1 MATAKTK
8 SVWFCKE
15 CGNESPKWMGRCP
28 ACGEW
33 NTMVE
38 ETVATGKKMTAVTV
52 PGASHKPLKLSE
64 IDSAREQR
72 ISLNNAEVDRI
83 LGGGLVEGSLVL
95 IGGEPGIGKSTLSL
109 QIPLNCPAL
118 KTLYV
123 TGEESARQVKLRA
136 SRIGGDDSGC
146 MIYSETLME
155 NILEQARAMMP
166 DLMVVDSV
174 QTMFSQNVESSPGS
188 VTQIKETAS
197 MLLRFAKET
206 GVPVILIGHITKE
219 GSIAGPKILEH
230 IVDVVLQFE
239 GDNRGTYRLLRSI
252 KNRFGS
258 TSELAVFEMTGKG
271 LREVSNPSEML
282 IPMHEEGLSG
292 VAVSAMLDGTRPFLI
307 EVQSLVSSAAY
318 GTPQRSATGFD
329 VRRLNMLLAVLEKR
343 AGFKLG
349 VKDVFLNMAGGLKV
363 SDPACDLAVISA
375 VLSSNFDFAIPSDIC
390 FAGEIGL
397 SGEVRPVAQT
407 DRRIIEAARLG
418 FKKIYVSSYSSLEGV
433 GNAAIEVV
441 KVLFFLFFAFCEY
454 GGATSTPLDTSL
466 LFLFAFSCLSCH
478 SRTSHDVTHKHLSDC
493 YHLAFC
499 RSFLVLEQCDVLVYL
514 LCSTCLVSLPF
525 LLRSM
530 RRYNSVFV
538 ALAFFYF
545 STARCF

>member
-1 MATAKTK
+1 MASQKVKT
-8 SVWFCKE
+8 VWFCRS
-15 CGNESPKWMGRCP
+15 CGNESPKWMGKCP

-38 ETVATGKKMTAVTV
+38 ETVATGRKNSSVSMSV
-52 PGASHKPLKLSE
+52 PGSGRKPMPLRE
-64 IDSAREQR
+64 IDSSVESR
-72 ISLNNAEVDRI
+72 ISLNNDELDRI

-109 QIPLNCPAL
+109 QIPLNCPQL

-123 TGEESARQVKLRA
+123 TGEESAKQVKLRA
-136 SRIGGDDSGC
+136 ARIGGDDSGC

-155 NILEQARAMMP
+155 NIVEQARAMMP
-166 DLMVVDSV
+166 DLVVVDSV

-206 GVPVILIGHITKE
+206 GIPVILIGHITKE

-271 LREVSNPSEML
+271 LRQVSNPSEML

-307 EVQSLVSSAAY
+307 EVQALVSSAAY

-329 VRRLNMLLAVLEKR
+329 ARRLNMLLAVLEKR
-343 AGFKLG
+343 AGFKLSI
-349 VKDVFLNMAGGLKV
+349 KDVFLNMAGGLKV
-363 SDPACDLAVISA
+363 SDPACDLAVVAA

-390 FAGEIGL
+390 FAGEVGL

-407 DRRIIEAARLG
+407 DRRIIEASRLG
-418 FKKIYVSSYSSLEGV
+418 FKKIFVSSFSSLEGLDGELSKLSAQKGV
-433 GNAAIEVV
+433 DIQVV
-441 KVLFFLFFAFCEY
+441 KVADVPALCRTLFK
-454 GGATSTPLDTSL
+454 G
-466 LFLFAFSCLSCH
+466 
-478 SRTSHDVTHKHLSDC
+478 
-493 YHLAFC
+493 
-499 RSFLVLEQCDVLVYL
+499 
-514 LCSTCLVSLPF
+514 
-525 LLRSM
+525 
-530 RRYNSVFV
+530 
-538 ALAFFYF
+538 
-545 STARCF
+545 

>member
-8 SVWFCKE
+8 TVWFCKE
-15 CGNESPKWMGRCP
+15 CGNESPKWMGKCP

-38 ETVATGKKMTAVTV
+38 ETVATGKKGTRAVSTTV
-52 PGASHKPLKLSE
+52 PGAGHKPVPLSD
-64 IDSAREQR
+64 IDSSVEHR
-72 ISLNNAEVDRI
+72 ISLNNGEVDRI

-109 QIPLNCPAL
+109 QIPLHCSNL

-123 TGEESARQVKLRA
+123 TGEESAKQVKLRA
-136 SRIGGDDSGC
+136 ARIGGDDSNC

-155 NILEQARAMMP
+155 NIIAEARKMMP
-166 DLMVVDSV
+166 DMMVVDSV
-174 QTMFSQNVESSPGS
+174 QTMFSQAVESSPGS
-188 VTQIKETAS
+188 VTHIKETAS

-239 GDNRGTYRLLRSI
+239 GDNRGAYRLLRSI

-271 LREVSNPSEML
+271 LREVTNPSEML

-307 EVQSLVSSAAY
+307 EVQALVSSAAY

-343 AGFKLG
+343 AGFRLS

-375 VLSSNFDFAIPSDIC
+375 VLSSNFDISIPADVC

-407 DRRIIEAARLG
+407 DRRVMEAARLG
-418 FKKIYVSSYSSLEGV
+418 FKRIYVSSFSSMDGLSGHDL
-433 GNAAIEVV
+433 GGIEVI
-441 KVLFFLFFAFCEY
+441 KVA
-454 GGATSTPLDTSL
+454 
-466 LFLFAFSCLSCH
+466 
-478 SRTSHDVTHKHLSDC
+478 DVPAL
-493 YHLAFC
+493 C
-499 RSFLVLEQCDVLVYL
+499 RSLFKGD
-514 LCSTCLVSLPF
+514 
-525 LLRSM
+525 
-530 RRYNSVFV
+530 
-538 ALAFFYF
+538 
-545 STARCF
+545 

>member
-1 MATAKTK
+1 MAAVKTK
-8 SVWFCKE
+8 SVWFCKS

-33 NTMVE
+33 NSMVE
-38 ETVATGKKMTAVTV
+38 ETVATGKKSAPQHSNV
-52 PGASHKPLKLSE
+52 PGEGHKPMPLSN
-64 IDSAREQR
+64 IDSSVENR
-72 ISLNNAEVDRI
+72 ISLNNGEVDRV

-95 IGGEPGIGKSTLSL
+95 IGGEPGIGKSTLSI
-109 QIPLNCPAL
+109 QIPLNCPYL

-123 TGEESARQVKLRA
+123 TGEESAKQVKLRA
-136 SRIGGDDSGC
+136 ARIGGDDSNC

-155 NILEQARAMMP
+155 NIIAEARAMMP

-188 VTQIKETAS
+188 VTQIRETAA

-219 GSIAGPKILEH
+219 GSIAGPKVLEH

-282 IPMHEEGLSG
+282 IPMHDEGLSG

-307 EVQSLVSSAAY
+307 EVQSLVSTAAY

-363 SDPACDLAVISA
+363 NDPACDLAVVSA
-375 VLSSNFDFAIPSDIC
+375 VLSSNFDFAVPSDVC
-390 FAGEIGL
+390 FAGEVGL
-397 SGEVRPVAQT
+397 SGEIRPVAQT
-407 DRRIIEAARLG
+407 DRRIIEASRLG
-418 FKKIYVSSYSSLEGV
+418 FRKIYVSSFSSLEGTEDQK
-433 GNAAIEVV
+433 IEVV
-441 KVLFFLFFAFCEY
+441 KV
-454 GGATSTPLDTSL
+454 S
-466 LFLFAFSCLSCH
+466 
-478 SRTSHDVTHKHLSDC
+478 DVPAL
-493 YHLAFC
+493 C
-499 RSFLVLEQCDVLVYL
+499 RSLFKG
-514 LCSTCLVSLPF
+514 
-525 LLRSM
+525 
-530 RRYNSVFV
+530 
-538 ALAFFYF
+538 
-545 STARCF
+545 

>member
-1 MATAKTK
+1 MAAVKTK
-8 SVWFCKE
+8 TVWFCKS

-38 ETVATGKKMTAVTV
+38 ETVATGKKASVADRV
-52 PGASHKPLKLSE
+52 PGAGQKPMPLSE
-64 IDSAREQR
+64 IDSSVENR
-72 ISLNNAEVDRI
+72 ISLNNDEVDRI

-109 QIPLNCPAL
+109 QIPLHCPHL

-136 SRIGGDDSGC
+136 SRIGGDDANC
-146 MIYSETLME
+146 LIYSETLME
-155 NILEQARAMMP
+155 NIIAEAKSIKP

-188 VTQIKETAS
+188 VTQIKETAA

-239 GDNRGTYRLLRSI
+239 GDNRGSYRLLRSI

-307 EVQSLVSSAAY
+307 EVQSLVSTAAY

-343 AGFKLG
+343 AGFKLSI
-349 VKDVFLNMAGGLKV
+349 KDVFLNMAGGLKV
-363 SDPACDLAVISA
+363 NDPACDLAVIAA
-375 VLSSNFDFAIPSDIC
+375 VLSSNFDLAIPSDVC
-390 FAGEIGL
+390 FAGEVGL
-397 SGEVRPVAQT
+397 SGEIRPVAQT
-407 DRRIIEAARLG
+407 DRRVIEAARLG
-418 FKKIYVSSYSSLEGV
+418 FKTIYVSGFSSLEGLE
-433 GNAAIEVV
+433 GQEVKGI
-441 KVLFFLFFAFCEY
+441 KVIKVSDVPSLCRALF
-454 GGATSTPLDTSL
+454 
-466 LFLFAFSCLSCH
+466 
-478 SRTSHDVTHKHLSDC
+478 
-493 YHLAFC
+493 
-499 RSFLVLEQCDVLVYL
+499 RS
-514 LCSTCLVSLPF
+514 
-525 LLRSM
+525 
-530 RRYNSVFV
+530 
-538 ALAFFYF
+538 
-545 STARCF
+545 

>member
-1 MATAKTK
+1 MATVKTK
-8 SVWFCKE
+8 TVWFCKE

-38 ETVATGKKMTAVTV
+38 EKVATGKKSPVASVSV
-52 PGASHKPLKLSE
+52 PGAGHKPMPLSH
-64 IDSAREQR
+64 IDSSVENR
-72 ISLNNAEVDRI
+72 ISLNNGEVDRI

-109 QIPLNCPAL
+109 QIPLHCSTL

-136 SRIGGDDSGC
+136 ARIGGDDSNC

-155 NILEQARAMMP
+155 NIIAEAREMMP
-166 DLMVVDSV
+166 DLMIVDSV
-174 QTMFSQNVESSPGS
+174 QTMYSQAVESSPGS
-188 VTQIKETAS
+188 VTQIKETAA

-307 EVQSLVSSAAY
+307 EVQALVSSAAY

-363 SDPACDLAVISA
+363 SDPACDLAVICA
-375 VLSSNFDFAIPSDIC
+375 VLSSNFDFAIPADTC

-407 DRRIIEAARLG
+407 DRRVIEAARLG
-418 FKKIYVSSYSSLEGV
+418 FKRIFVSGFSSLEGLSGQDV
-433 GNAAIEVV
+433 NGIEIV
-441 KVLFFLFFAFCEY
+441 KVSDVPALCRALF
-454 GGATSTPLDTSL
+454 
-466 LFLFAFSCLSCH
+466 
-478 SRTSHDVTHKHLSDC
+478 K
-493 YHLAFC
+493 
-499 RSFLVLEQCDVLVYL
+499 
-514 LCSTCLVSLPF
+514 
-525 LLRSM
+525 
-530 RRYNSVFV
+530 N
-538 ALAFFYF
+538 
-545 STARCF
+545 